1 MADGPIGPKVE
12 SDSAQA
18 VREVPLEA
26 ATTAAKLMNELVER
40 LGDFREGSQRA
51 NTAIIAYMDRVVLL
65 AGGTLTLIFTVL
77 GSVSAHLYEMH
88 QQARHIP
95 FVLTTCWL
103 LVTSIITG
111 LVYNSAA
118 IQVGQLRDAEHT
130 LQHADARL
138 KLGLLSQPN
147 LIDVSKLPP
156 IPMLEGVRAKLK
168 NTTRV
173 VFVSGAI
180 AQIALM
186 LAFIFLA
193 SFIQS
198 NISLMLA
205 APHEQPPPAAS
216 SHPAPKS

>member
-1 MADGPIGPKVE
+1 MADEPTDTKVE
-12 SDSAQA
+12 SDPEQPGG
-18 VREVPLEA
+18 EVTLAA
-26 ATTAAKLMNELVER
+26 ATTAARLINELVER
-40 LGDFREGSQRA
+40 LGDFREGAQRA

-138 KLGLLSQPN
+138 KLELLSQPN

-156 IPMLEGVRAKLK
+156 IPGMEAVRAKLK
-168 NTTRV
+168 TTTRV
-173 VFVSGAI
+173 ALVSGLI
-180 AQIALM
+180 AQTALM
-186 LAFIFLA
+186 VAFIFLA

-205 APHEQPPPAAS
+205 APQDQPPPAAT
-216 SHPAPKS
+216 SHPAPK